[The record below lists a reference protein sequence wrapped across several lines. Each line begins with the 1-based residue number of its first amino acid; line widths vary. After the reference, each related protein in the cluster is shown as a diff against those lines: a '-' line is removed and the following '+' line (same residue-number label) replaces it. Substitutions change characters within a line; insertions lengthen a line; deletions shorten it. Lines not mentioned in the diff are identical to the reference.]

1 MARYTGP
8 VCRLCR
14 RERTKLFLK
23 GERCYSLK
31 CPVSEAVTDR
41 HSRAY
46 PPGEHGRDR
55 MRQGSEYLTQLREK
69 QKARRIYGLL
79 EKQFRNLYEEANR
92 QPGITGENLLR
103 MLELRLDNVAFR
115 AGWGASR
122 RQARQ
127 FVRHGHVL
135 VNGKRVTI
143 PSYRVSKGE
152 TVTLKGKSREMFYV
166 RRNMDTLDRQTPP
179 WLETGDGGFA
189 VEVMNPPL
197 REHIDEPLQEQL
209 IVELYSK

>member
-55 MRQGSEYLTQLREK
+55 MRQGSEYLSQLREK
-69 QKARRIYGLL
+69 QKARRIYGVL

-103 MLELRLDNVAFR
+103 MLEMRLDNVGFR
-115 AGWGASR
+115 AGGGASR
-122 RQARQ
+122 RPAPGSPGRPCCGSS
-127 FVRHGHVL
+127 RC
-135 VNGKRVTI
+135 
-143 PSYRVSKGE
+143 VS
-152 TVTLKGKSREMFYV
+152 
-166 RRNMDTLDRQTPP
+166 TPWCSAP
-179 WLETGDGGFA
+179 GGGPA
-189 VEVMNPPL
+189 APRPASSCATAMC
-197 REHIDEPLQEQL
+197 
-209 IVELYSK
+209 SSMA

>member
-23 GERCYSLK
+23 GERCFSLK

-55 MRQGSEYLTQLREK
+55 MRQGSEYLAQLREK
-69 QKARRIYGLL
+69 QKARRIYGVF
-79 EKQFRNLYEEANR
+79 EKQFRNLYEEADR
-92 QPGITGENLLR
+92 MGGITGENLLR
-103 MLELRLDNVAFR
+103 MLEMRLDNVAFR

-122 RQARQ
+122 AQARQ
-127 FVRHGHVL
+127 LVRHGHVL
-135 VNGKRVTI
+135 VNTKRVTI
-143 PSYRVSKGE
+143 PSYRVRKGDV
-152 TVTLKGKSREMFYV
+152 VTLKSSAREIFVV
-166 RRNMDTLDRQTPP
+166 RRNMDTLDRQRPP
-179 WLETGDGGFA
+179 WLEAGDGGFR
-189 VEVMNPPL
+189 VEVLNPPL
-197 REHIDEPLQEQL
+197 RDHIDEPVQEQL
-209 IVELYSK
+209 IVEYYSK